1 MKRCVIVG
9 CLMLAGGFTAC
20 AVSYEPARVSHARP
34 LTSGDFEQVA
44 DVLRS
49 RYGGLVVSDR
59 DSFRLQTGWSLFQRG
74 STPGAR
80 RATVY
85 RDDDKQLRVL
95 VEVRYTRL
103 GYGGLPEVTP
113 VAGDLRAEEELAGV
127 LERALANQPEV

>member
-1 MKRCVIVG
+1 MKRCQVMAWLVLG
-9 CLMLAGGFTAC
+9 CGFGAC
-20 AVSYEPARVSHARP
+20 AVGYEPARVSHSRP

-44 DVLRS
+44 VVLRD
-49 RYGGLVVSDR
+49 RYGGLLVSDQE
-59 DSFRLQTGWSLFQRG
+59 SFRLQTEWSLFQRG
-74 STPGAR
+74 ATPGRR

-85 RDDDKQLRVL
+85 RGEDEQLRVL

-127 LERALANQPEV
+127 LERALAN